1 MLMCPCNGVIIHLS
15 TELYLLTTCTYY
27 MVRVRIGV
35 CLSITCMQL
44 CIFFVIIIVIT
55 CNMCNKDTLK

>member
-27 MVRVRIGV
+27 MLG
-35 CLSITCMQL
+35 LGL
-44 CIFFVIIIVIT
+44 GFVLALLA
-55 CNMCNKDTLK
+55 CNYAYFLLL